1 MRIRFAALMLI
12 VPSLALGTKPVAAAT
27 SQPNVVIIMSDDQ
40 RWDTVNS
47 TYMPMLTDLVVPNGI
62 TYTNSFVPN
71 PLCCPS
77 RTSTLTGDYS
87 HTTGVF
93 GNSNQFGG
101 FGAFTPPP
109 EGASTSA
116 VNDTTTIATDFQA
129 AGYRT
134 GLVGKYLNGY
144 SPETDYAYV
153 PPGWDSWFAVK
164 TGVYYDYYAAANGQ
178 ESPLYGS
185 APTDYATRV

>member
-87 HTTGVF
+87 DTTGVWTNV
-93 GNSNQFGG
+93 GPFGG
-101 FGAFTPPP
+101 FDGFN
-109 EGASTSA
+109 GHD
-116 VNDTTTIATDFQA
+116 NQGKTIAMDFHT

-134 GLVGKYLNGY
+134 GLIGKYLNGY
-144 SPETDYAYV
+144 P
-153 PPGWDSWFAVK
+153 
-164 TGVYYDYYAAANGQ
+164 ANH
-178 ESPLYGS
+178 
-185 APTDYATRV
+185 